1 MIKVFHNVLTESE
14 RTRLNGPDGGWD
26 SEPRFSRYA
35 NVTCFGDA
43 EHARPAW
50 NHGDYTHVADVDT
63 TDLEEA
69 YKLTNHIMSDW
80 QDNDGVEAVGDA
92 KEGAKS
98 SSMGDVLAIK
108 TEAGYWELF
117 VVASFGF
124 ESFGTVT
131 HV

>member
-1 MIKVFHNVLTESE
+1 MIKVFHNVLTSE
-14 RTRLNGPDGGWD
+14 ERDRLNGPNGGWD

-50 NHGDYTHVADVDT
+50 NAGDYTHVADVDS
-63 TDLEEA
+63 DNLEFA
-69 YKLTNHIMSDW
+69 YSNTNHIHQSW
-80 QDNDGVEAVGDA
+80 QDNERVEAVGDA

-98 SSMGDVLAIK
+98 SSVGDVLAVK
-108 TEAGYWELF
+108 RSHYWELF

-124 ESFGTVT
+124 ESFGTVNEL
-131 HV
+131 